1 MREIEIKAH
10 ASDYRSVLDKIVK
23 IAGNGSP
30 VDKRDHYFRIEGNE
44 KPSLRIR
51 KFNDHLEFTAKKNSK
66 GAGSEDNLEY
76 EIVLGIDQYD
86 NAVSFFRALGYID
99 YFVKL
104 KKGYEWTYNGTH
116 VELLEVND
124 LGWFLEM
131 EILLPFD
138 SSEEMIEN
146 AQKTLHELLHLF
158 SLKDEDIE
166 MKSYRSMILGR

>member
-10 ASDYRSVLDKIVK
+10 ALDYRKVLESIVE

-30 VDKRDHYFRIEGNE
+30 VDKRDHYFRLEGNI
-44 KPSLRIR
+44 KPALRIR

-66 GAGSEDNLEY
+66 GSESEDNLEY
-76 EIVLGIDQYD
+76 EVMLGLDQYD
-86 NAVSFFRALGYID
+86 NAVSFFRALGYVD
-99 YFVKL
+99 YFIKL

-138 SSEEMIEN
+138 SSEEKIGK
-146 AQKTLHELLHLF
+146 AQKKLRDLLQLF

-166 MKSYRSMILGR
+166 MRSYRSMILGR